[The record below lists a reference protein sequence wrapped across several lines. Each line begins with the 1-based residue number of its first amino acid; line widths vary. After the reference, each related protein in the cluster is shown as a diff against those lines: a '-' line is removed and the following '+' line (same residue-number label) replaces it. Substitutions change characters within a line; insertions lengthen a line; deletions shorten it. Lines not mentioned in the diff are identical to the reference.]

1 MTLLTPE
8 NLATSK
14 EAETYILAMEMK
26 QGVTMD
32 DESEREIFIES
43 EIGGGS
49 PHKDDTIHGS
59 KGFAA
64 ELSFSSVSSS
74 ASNETSRSNT
84 PTKDPPCD
92 SHNTLDSVDRHAAS
106 VKNNPPLVKP
116 QCKVTSP
123 NKSDDS
129 VATNATASS
138 SSSSVSKL
146 EMLRARNDHL
156 RRCSSQRI
164 ESIRKSLM
172 ETRNGCYPPIT
183 PELPHKGVWRMQSVH
198 GHSSMRSS
206 TRLSTPSLDPQ
217 EQFSAASTP
226 HLQRDESTVET
237 ISSRTLGAESLS
249 SPSPCLPGQRQ
260 GKYFHSNSFSSLPL
274 KEVVTAPTPSQ
285 YPLHQSS
292 PSLHYFQSLDLDDD
306 DDDTRSMLQ
315 EENQLLKRR
324 ISLLLKQK
332 EWDAQVERE
341 SKTVQSLRQ
350 ELQVKKELRRR
361 RLWKKKTIRTV
372 VSLVTLATM
381 VVFAWA
387 MVCATVGSNS
397 FRRWTDH
404 RIDPIEPTAGMK
416 TTSLEK
422 KKINPFSRLL
432 INMQNDAL
440 GAWLKKRN
448 GKAEL

>member
-1 MTLLTPE
+1 MTLLTE
-8 NLATSK
+8 NRATSK
-14 EAETYILAMEMK
+14 EEETNILAMEMK

-32 DESEREIFIES
+32 DESEREMLIAS
-43 EIGGGS
+43 EIDGGS
-49 PHKDDTIHGS
+49 SRKDDIIRGS
-59 KGFAA
+59 NGFTA
-64 ELSFSSVSSS
+64 ELSFSSESSS

-84 PTKDPPCD
+84 PTKDPPFD
-92 SHNTLDSVDRHAAS
+92 SHNTLDSVNRHAVP
-106 VKNNPPLVKP
+106 VKDSPLLKKP
-116 QCKVTSP
+116 QCKVTGP
-123 NKSDDS
+123 NKSDNS

-138 SSSSVSKL
+138 SSSISKL

-172 ETRNGCYPPIT
+172 ETRNGCSPHVT
-183 PELPHKGVWRMQSVH
+183 PELPHKGVWGMQSVH

-206 TRLSTPSLDPQ
+206 ARLSTPSLEPQ
-217 EQFSAASTP
+217 QQLSVSSTP
-226 HLQRDESTVET
+226 HLQWDESTVET
-237 ISSRTLGAESLS
+237 ISSRTLGAESLP

-260 GKYFHSNSFSSLPL
+260 GKYFHRNSFSSLPL
-274 KEVVTAPTPSQ
+274 KEVVTTPTSH
-285 YPLHQSS
+285 YPLHHSS
-292 PSLHYFQSLDLDDD
+292 PSLHYFQSLDMD

-315 EENQLLKRR
+315 EENQLLKRQ

-341 SKTVQSLRQ
+341 SKTIQSLRQ
-350 ELQVKKELRRR
+350 ELQIKKDLRRQ
-361 RLWKKKTIRTV
+361 RLWKKKTIRTF

-397 FRRWTDH
+397 FHRWTNNPIDH
-404 RIDPIEPTAGMK
+404 IEPTVGIKA
-416 TTSLEK
+416 TLEK
-422 KKINPFSRLL
+422 KKNNGFSRLL